1 MATSISKLAQSLQ
14 INIIMS
20 SQDNLNSKMIL
31 RRLWREWV
39 AHYKGRIWLALLLM
53 SLVAAASSAYP
64 ALISAV
70 FNNLQ
75 DGTFEQLYFIPI
87 GIILLSAIRG
97 LSLYFQVLTV
107 NKLALRVTADIQ
119 KKMAAHLIDADLSWL
134 TSEPVGAFISRIM
147 NDLNLVREALV
158 RLANNL
164 VRDLLTIIAMIGMML
179 WFDWLLT
186 ILVLAVYP
194 LAMRPIIKIGLAQ
207 RKASGDL
214 QTHLESVTSLLAET
228 LQGARMVKAFQLEA
242 GEKTRTK
249 SAFDDLFHRLVTLL
263 AGRAKID
270 PILEVLGGIAI
281 AGVIALASF
290 QVAKGQMQI
299 GDVIG
304 FITALLM
311 LVQPVRAI
319 GTLNAVTQEAVAASA
334 RIFALLDREKQIND
348 TPNATALKTDKASLS
363 FENISL
369 QIGDAQLLDDVS
381 FTAEAGQ
388 NIALVGPSGAG
399 KTSLINL
406 VPRFIDKTAGQLL
419 INGAPIEDYTIASLR
434 AHIAL
439 VSQDAVIF
447 DDTVAANI
455 GFGRQGASRAEIIQ
469 AAKDAAAHDFISA
482 LEDGYDT
489 QLGASGLR
497 LSGGQR
503 QRLSIAR
510 ALLKNAPILLLDEA
524 TSALDAEA
532 EKQVQDALE
541 TLSKGRTTLVVAH
554 RLSTIQKADKI
565 IVLDK
570 GQVGETGTHKELLA
584 QKGLY
589 ARLSALQT
597 VQ

>member
-1 MATSISKLAQSLQ
+1 
-14 INIIMS
+14 MS
-20 SQDNLNSKMIL
+20 SRDTHNSQVIL
-31 RRLWREWV
+31 RRLWRDWV
-39 AHYKGRIWLALLLM
+39 AVYKGRIGLALLLM
-53 SLVAAASSAYP
+53 AIVAAASSAYP
-64 ALISAV
+64 ILISAV
-70 FNNLQ
+70 FNSLQ
-75 DGTFEQLYFIPI
+75 DEAFDKLYFIPI
-87 GIILLSAIRG
+87 GIVLLSAIRG
-97 LSLYFQVLTV
+97 ISLYFQILTV

-134 TSEPVGAFISRIM
+134 TSEPAGAFISRIM

-164 VRDLLTIIAMIGMML
+164 VRDALTIIAMIGMML

-214 QTHLESVTSLLAET
+214 QTHLETVTSLLAET

-242 GEKTRTK
+242 SEKTRTK
-249 SAFDDLFHRLVTLL
+249 TAFDALYHRLVTLL

-319 GTLNAVTQEAVAASA
+319 GTLNAITQEAVAAAA
-334 RIFALLDREKQIND
+334 RIFDLLDRDRDIRDKGDAKPLQV
-348 TPNATALKTDKASLS
+348 DKASLS
-363 FENISL
+363 FDDISL
-369 QIGDAQLLDDVS
+369 QIGDVHLLQNVS
-381 FTAEAGQ
+381 FKAESGQ
-388 NIALVGPSGAG
+388 RVALVGPSGAG
-399 KTSLINL
+399 KTSIINL
-406 VPRFIDKTAGQLL
+406 VPRFIDKTGGILS
-419 INGAPIEDYTIASLR
+419 INGTAIEEFTIASLR

-447 DDTVAANI
+447 DDSVAANI
-455 GFGRQGASRAEIIQ
+455 GFGRMGASREEIIQ

-541 TLSKGRTTLVVAH
+541 ILAKGRTTLVVAH
-554 RLSTIQKADKI
+554 RLSTIQTADKI

-570 GQVGETGTHKELLA
+570 GHVVETGTHKELLS

-589 ARLSALQT
+589 ARLSSLQN
-597 VQ
+597 VN

>member
-1 MATSISKLAQSLQ
+1 
-14 INIIMS
+14 MS
-20 SQDNLNSKMIL
+20 SRDTHNSQVIL
-31 RRLWREWV
+31 RRLWRDWV
-39 AHYKGRIWLALLLM
+39 AVYKGRIGLALLLM
-53 SLVAAASSAYP
+53 AIVAAASSAYP
-64 ALISAV
+64 ILISAV
-70 FNNLQ
+70 FNSLQ
-75 DGTFEQLYFIPI
+75 DEAFDKLYFIPI
-87 GIILLSAIRG
+87 GIVLLSAIRG
-97 LSLYFQVLTV
+97 ISLYFQILTV

-134 TSEPVGAFISRIM
+134 TSEPAGAFISRIM

-164 VRDLLTIIAMIGMML
+164 VRDALTIIAMIGMML

-214 QTHLESVTSLLAET
+214 QTHLETVTSLLAET

-242 GEKTRTK
+242 SEKTRTK
-249 SAFDDLFHRLVTLL
+249 TAFDALYHRLVTLL

-319 GTLNAVTQEAVAASA
+319 GTLNAITQEAVAAAA
-334 RIFALLDREKQIND
+334 RIFDLLDRDRDIRDKDDAKPLQV
-348 TPNATALKTDKASLS
+348 DKASLS
-363 FENISL
+363 FDDISL
-369 QIGDAQLLDDVS
+369 QIGDVHLLQNVS
-381 FTAEAGQ
+381 FEAEAGQ
-388 NIALVGPSGAG
+388 RVALVGPSGAG
-399 KTSLINL
+399 KTSIINL
-406 VPRFIDKTAGQLL
+406 VPRFIDKTGGTLS
-419 INGAPIEDYTIASLR
+419 INGTTIEEFTIASLR

-447 DDTVAANI
+447 DDSVAANI
-455 GFGRQGASRAEIIQ
+455 GFGRMGASREEIIQ
-469 AAKDAAAHDFISA
+469 AAKDAAAHDFISD
-482 LEDGYDT
+482 LENGYDT

-541 TLSKGRTTLVVAH
+541 ILAKGRTTLVVAH

-570 GQVGETGTHKELLA
+570 GHVVETGTHRELLS

-589 ARLSALQT
+589 ARLSSLQN
-597 VQ
+597 VN

>member
-1 MATSISKLAQSLQ
+1 
-14 INIIMS
+14 
-20 SQDNLNSKMIL
+20 
-31 RRLWREWV
+31 
-39 AHYKGRIWLALLLM
+39 
-53 SLVAAASSAYP
+53 
-64 ALISAV
+64 
-70 FNNLQ
+70 
-75 DGTFEQLYFIPI
+75 
-87 GIILLSAIRG
+87 
-97 LSLYFQVLTV
+97 
-107 NKLALRVTADIQ
+107 
-119 KKMAAHLIDADLSWL
+119 
-134 TSEPVGAFISRIM
+134 
-147 NDLNLVREALV
+147 
-158 RLANNL
+158 
-164 VRDLLTIIAMIGMML
+164 
-179 WFDWLLT
+179 
-186 ILVLAVYP
+186 
-194 LAMRPIIKIGLAQ
+194 MRPIIKIGLAQ

-214 QTHLESVTSLLAET
+214 QTHLETVTSLLAET

-242 GEKTRTK
+242 SEKTRTK
-249 SAFDDLFHRLVTLL
+249 TAFDALYHRLVTLL

-319 GTLNAVTQEAVAASA
+319 GTLNAITQEAVAAAA
-334 RIFALLDREKQIND
+334 RIFDLLDRDRDIRDKDDAKPLQV
-348 TPNATALKTDKASLS
+348 DKASLS
-363 FENISL
+363 FDDISL
-369 QIGDAQLLDDVS
+369 QIGDVHLLQNVS
-381 FTAEAGQ
+381 FEAEAGQ
-388 NIALVGPSGAG
+388 RVALVGPSGAG
-399 KTSLINL
+399 KTSIINL
-406 VPRFIDKTAGQLL
+406 VPRFIDKTGGTLS
-419 INGAPIEDYTIASLR
+419 INGTTIEEFTIASLR

-447 DDTVAANI
+447 DDSVAANI
-455 GFGRQGASRAEIIQ
+455 GFGRMGASREEIIQ

-541 TLSKGRTTLVVAH
+541 ILAKGRTTLVVAH

-570 GQVGETGTHKELLA
+570 GHVVETGTHRELLS

-589 ARLSALQT
+589 ARLSSLQN
-597 VQ
+597 VN